1 MDFARLAADDGLG
14 FVDAPRGHETR
25 FHSRTSEKNICENP
39 VYRLAPFGTLRC
51 ILDLADEGGLCGA
64 GADQLQYGAAAL
76 KGAQQRIEQ
85 AEADKLQS
93 ARWEILSEGYKMSNY
108 APLPQMQRTSMYS
121 SMTQQGYA
129 AFFYD
134 MAGNAIPA
142 RNGSRWYPA
151 KIRSSTL

>member
-1 MDFARLAADDGLG
+1 M
-14 FVDAPRGHETR
+14 
-25 FHSRTSEKNICENP
+25 K
-39 VYRLAPFGTLRC
+39 
-51 ILDLADEGGLCGA
+51 A
-64 GADQLQYGAAAL
+64 GYVEQAQINFSTVRQAL

-142 RNGSRWYPA
+142 RNRVALVPGKNPLFNTLMGVRYVTVKAAAAGQETGATAAAQAQTDAAASQATAGS
-151 KIRSSTL
+151 I

>member
-1 MDFARLAADDGLG
+1 MWSRRRSTSLRVRQALSKA
-14 FVDAPRGHETR
+14 
-25 FHSRTSEKNICENP
+25 HSSASSR
-39 VYRLAPFGTLRC
+39 
-51 ILDLADEGGLCGA
+51 
-64 GADQLQYGAAAL
+64 
-76 KGAQQRIEQ
+76 

-121 SMTQQGYA
+121 SMTQQDYA

-142 RNGSRWYPA
+142 RNRVKRWYPA
-151 KIRSSTL
+151 KIALQRPDGRAVRDG